1 MDESFQAANEAEMI
15 EAGRSFA
22 ARLRAGDVVALDG
35 DLGAGKTHFCKGLVA
50 GLGSN
55 EEVTSPTFALVQEY
69 QGGAWP
75 VFHFDWYRLEDAAE
89 LQGIG
94 WDDYLDEEGV
104 ILVEWSEKFP
114 AMLPPA
120 TYVLAFRIL
129 PDGVRHIT
137 LSRR

>member
-1 MDESFQAANEAEMI
+1 MIAA
-15 EAGRSFA
+15 GCSFA

-120 TYVLAFRIL
+120 THVLAFRIL

>member
-1 MDESFQAANEAEMI
+1 L
-15 EAGRSFA
+15 A
-22 ARLRAGDVVALDG
+22 ARLKGGDVVALDG

-50 GLGSN
+50 GLGS
-55 EEVTSPTFALVQEY
+55 EDEVTSPTFALVQEY

-89 LQGIG
+89 LQNIG
-94 WDDYLDEEGV
+94 WDDYLDEEGI

-114 AMLPPA
+114 ALLPPG
-120 TYVLAFRIL
+120 THVLAFRIL
-129 PDGVRHIT
+129 PDGVRHIS

>member
-35 DLGAGKTHFCKGLVA
+35 DLGAGKTHICKGLVA

-120 TYVLAFRIL
+120 TYVIAFRIL

>member
-1 MDESFQAANEAEMI
+1 MI
-15 EAGRSFA
+15 AAGRSFA